1 MDYFK
6 ANIND
11 IQILILG
18 HSHAEDGISAGM
30 FRYHCFNMAMGGQGL
45 AIDEFIVETYI
56 DDLPSLKFLIYPLSY
71 HSLIAPE
78 AYGGD
83 DRITYFKIY
92 YGYKQELFCEKD
104 YELLARG
111 MEKLKRHWNLIPE
124 RKKNDTTNN
133 NYQNYAK
140 EITDWYNSMEID
152 SLNRDRLEHIVRLCA
167 DRDIKVV
174 LVTMP
179 TMTDYQKLLDST
191 RLKMMYSAANYL
203 TDKYNNVSYFDF
215 SNDVMCQDTVYFHD
229 ESHLNRIGA
238 DFFSQKLAQALDSL
252 EILP

>member
-1 MDYFK
+1 
-6 ANIND
+6 
-11 IQILILG
+11 
-18 HSHAEDGISAGM
+18 
-30 FRYHCFNMAMGGQGL
+30 
-45 AIDEFIVETYI
+45 
-56 DDLPSLKFLIYPLSY
+56 
-71 HSLIAPE
+71 
-78 AYGGD
+78 
-83 DRITYFKIY
+83 
-92 YGYKQELFCEKD
+92 
-104 YELLARG
+104 

-174 LVTMP
+174 LVTMS

-191 RLKMMYSAANYL
+191 RLEMMYSAANYL